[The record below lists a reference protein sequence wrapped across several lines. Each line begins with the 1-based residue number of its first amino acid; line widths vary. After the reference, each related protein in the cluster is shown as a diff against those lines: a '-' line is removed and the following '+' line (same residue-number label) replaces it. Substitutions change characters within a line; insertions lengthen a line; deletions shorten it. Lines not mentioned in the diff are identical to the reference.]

1 MSPEPSRESVVD
13 TRDAGGES
21 CAALA
26 NRAFEAL
33 HPGDHFLLV
42 ADHDPQPLHY
52 MLQAERPGQVGWEAV
67 EQGPDRWQAR
77 ITRVGS

>member
-1 MSPEPSRESVVD
+1 MSPESSRESVVD

-33 HPGDHFLLV
+33 RPGDHFLLV
-42 ADHDPQPLHY
+42 ADHDPKPLHH
-52 MLQAERPGQVGWEAV
+52 MLRAERPEQVGWEAV

-77 ITRVGS
+77 VTRVDT